1 MESARNYG
9 IITAAYW
16 AFTLTDGA
24 LRMLVLLHL
33 HELGIGALLLAAIF
47 LAYELMGVVT
57 NGLGGWIGSR
67 TGLKATLISGLM
79 LQVAAC
85 SMLRVEDAALTVLWL
100 TLTQVLSGVA
110 KDLTKMSAKSY
121 IKLVVP
127 EDQSSQLMRWVSWL
141 TGSKNALKGAGF
153 FLGAWSLGAFGF
165 QETCGVM
172 ALGLVVAALAA
183 GLSLPPRSGRSQ
195 TKLPLKELIPDDPRI
210 TWLSVARLFLFGSRD
225 AWFVLALPLFASSAL
240 GWSHDAVGGLLA
252 AWVMGYG
259 VIQASAPGWVSRG
272 DGPPGARTLGV
283 WTLLLLGPLLGL
295 EVLLGWFEPSATA
308 ILIALA
314 VFGAVFAANSAI
326 HSYLIVSYADRDGVS
341 ARVGFYYMANAAGR
355 ALGTVLSGALYQAS
369 GAGAEGLFACVAASV
384 ILVALSAVATQ
395 RLVEAEERVTAHERP
410 GL

>member
-9 IITAAYW
+9 IITGAYW

-33 HELGIGALLLAAIF
+33 HELGIGAPLLAAVF
-47 LAYELMGVVT
+47 VAYELMGVLT

-67 TGLKATLISGLM
+67 TGLKATLVAGLM
-79 LQVAAC
+79 LQVVAC
-85 SMLRVEDAALTVLWL
+85 TMLRVEDAALTLLWL
-100 TLTQVLSGVA
+100 TLTQVLSGIA

-127 EDQSSQLMRWVSWL
+127 EDQSSKLMRWVSWL

-165 QETCGVM
+165 QATCGAM
-172 ALGLVVAALAA
+172 ALGLAVAAIAVA
-183 GLSLPPRSGRSQ
+183 LSLPAGAGRAE
-195 TKLPLKELIPDDPRI
+195 TKIRLTELNPGDPRI

-252 AWVMGYG
+252 AWVIGYG
-259 VIQASAPGWVSRG
+259 LIQASAPGWVSRG
-272 DGPPGARTLGV
+272 ESPPEARTLGA

-314 VFGAVFAANSAI
+314 VFGGVFAAISAI
-326 HSYLIVSYADRDGVS
+326 HSYLIVAYSQRDGVS
-341 ARVGFYYMANAAGR
+341 TRVGFYYMANAAGR
-355 ALGTVLSGALYQAS
+355 AVGTILSGALYEAS
-369 GAGAEGLFACVAASV
+369 GGGAQGLFACVAASV
-384 ILVALSAVATQ
+384 ILVSLAAVATQ
-395 RLVEAEERVTAHERP
+395 RLVRAEERLTAHEHP